1 MRHALLL
8 IVTLFLL
15 APLFG
20 QPASIDIPYQKFVLP
35 NGLTLLVH
43 EDHKAPI
50 VAVNIWYH
58 VGSKNE
64 KRGKTGFAHL
74 FEHLMFNGSEHFNS
88 DYFNVL
94 EKIGATNL
102 NGTTN
107 NDRTNYF
114 QDVPTSALDTVLW
127 MESDRMGHLLAAID
141 QAKLDEQRGVVQ
153 NEKRQGEN
161 QPYGLVDEVST
172 PSMYPSSHPYS
183 WTVIGSMEDL
193 NAASLDD
200 VREWFRTYYGPSNAV
215 LVVAGDIDP
224 KTAREKV
231 ERYFGSFPP
240 GPPIAKHDAWVVK
253 RTGSQRQV
261 LQDRVPQARIYKEW
275 NVPQVFARD
284 ATYLDLVSSV
294 LGEGKASRLY
304 KRLVYDDQLCTDASA
319 FVDLREISGEFVIQA
334 TARPGVDLA
343 KVEAAL
349 DEELARFLEGGPTQQ
364 ELDREKT
371 RYTATFLRG
380 VERIGGFGGKS
391 DVLARGQVFAAN
403 PEVYKTDL
411 RWVQEAT
418 IAELK
423 AAAMRWL
430 SDGVY
435 ALEVLPFPDY
445 KPLAADVDRSKV
457 PEPGAAPEPRLPKLQ
472 RATLASGLKV
482 ILAERHD
489 VPLVNFALLVDAGY
503 ASDQLARPGTARLAM
518 NMIDEGTAT
527 RGSLQ
532 ISEELDR
539 LGAQL
544 GATANLDLCTLRL
557 SALKANL
564 DPSLAIYA
572 DVILNPSFPQA
583 DFAREQK
590 LHLATIQREEVTP
603 NAVPRRV
610 LPAILYGAGHAYGNP
625 GAGLGTE
632 ASVSSIRRE
641 DLVKFHQSW
650 FKPGNSTLIVVGD
663 TTLAEITPKLEKLL
677 QGWKP
682 GEVPKKNVAGVTGAS
697 KPVIYLVDRPGSI
710 QSVVAA
716 GMLAPQ
722 KANPNE
728 IGIEVLDQILGG
740 AFISRINMNLREE
753 KHWTYGAGTALAPAR
768 GPRIYMAASPV
779 QADKTAE
786 TLVEINKELRQVLG
800 ERPVT
805 TDELAMGRDSLTLS
819 LPGQFETMSAVSG
832 GIAEIVQFGLPDDYF
847 QTYTGRVRAL
857 TAKDLATAAGS
868 LIHPDSVAWI
878 VVGDRAKVEDSIRRL
893 NLGEVRVIDADG
905 NPVK

>member
-1 MRHALLL
+1 MRSLVVPAA
-8 IVTLFLL
+8 ILFLL

-20 QPASIDIPYQKFVLP
+20 QTASIEIPYQKFVLS

-43 EDHKAPI
+43 EDRKAPI
-50 VAVNIWYH
+50 VSVNIWYH

-114 QDVPTSALDTVLW
+114 QDVPVSALDTVLW
-127 MESDRMGHLLAAID
+127 MESDRMGHLLGAID

-161 QPYGLVDEVST
+161 QPYGMVDEVSA
-172 PSMYPSSHPYS
+172 PSIYPAAHPYS

-193 NAASLDD
+193 NAATLDD

-215 LVVAGDIDP
+215 LVVAGDIDA

-240 GPPIAKHDAWVVK
+240 GPPVAKHDAWVVK

-275 NVPQVFARD
+275 NIPQIFTRD
-284 ATYLDLVSSV
+284 AAYLDLISSI
-294 LGEGKASRLY
+294 LGEGKVSRLY

-319 FVDLREISGEFVIQA
+319 FVDLREISGEFVVVA

-343 KVEAAL
+343 KVDAAM
-349 DEELARFLEGGPTQQ
+349 DEEIAKFLEGGPTQQ

-371 RYTATFLRG
+371 RYTAGFLRG

-391 DVLARGQVFAAN
+391 DVLARG
-403 PEVYKTDL
+403 EVYAGNAEAYKQDL
-411 RWVQEAT
+411 QTVQSAT
-418 IAELK
+418 TADLK
-423 AAAMRWL
+423 AAAVRWL

-435 ALEVLPFPDY
+435 ALEVVPFPDY
-445 KPLAADVDRSKV
+445 KPDAADVDRSKV

-472 RATLASGLKV
+472 RAALSNGLKI

-489 VPLVNFALLVDAGY
+489 VPLVNFSLLVDAGY
-503 ASDQLARPGTARLAM
+503 AADQLARPGTARLAM

-527 RGSLQ
+527 RSSLQ
-532 ISEELDR
+532 ISEEMDR

-544 GATANLDLCTLRL
+544 VSGANLDQCTLRL
-557 SALKANL
+557 NALKANL
-564 DPSLAIYA
+564 DPSLAVYA
-572 DVILNPSFPQA
+572 DVILNPSFPEA

-590 LHLATIQREEVTP
+590 LQLATIQREKVTP
-603 NAVPRRV
+603 NGIRNRV
-610 LPAILYGAGHAYGNP
+610 LPMILYGSGHAYGNP

-632 ASVSSIRRE
+632 ASVSSLRRE

-650 FKPGNSTLIVVGD
+650 FKPGNATLVVVGD
-663 TTLAEITPKLEKLL
+663 TTLADITSKLEKLF

-682 GEVPKKNVAGVTGAS
+682 GEVPTKSVAGVARAS
-697 KPVIYLVDRPGSI
+697 KPVIYIVDRPGSI
-710 QSVVAA
+710 QSVVTA
-716 GMLAPQ
+716 GMIAPQ

-740 AFISRINMNLREE
+740 AFISRINMNLRED
-753 KHWTYGAGTALAPAR
+753 KHWTYGARTALAASR
-768 GPRIYMAASPV
+768 GPRIYMATSPV

-786 TLVEINKELRQVLG
+786 TIAEINKELRQVLA

-805 TDELAMGRDSLTLS
+805 ANELAMGRDSLTLS
-819 LPGQFETMSAVSG
+819 LAGQFETMGAVSG

-847 QTYTGRVRAL
+847 QTYTGKVRAL
-857 TAKDLATAAGS
+857 TQKDMAAAASS

-878 VVGDRAKVEDSIRRL
+878 VVGDRAKIEEPIRKL
-893 NLGEVRVIDADG
+893 NLGEVRLIDANG
-905 NPVK
+905 NPAK